1 MKGWEDE
8 VKCNFAALLIST
20 GCRRGEGR
28 ELLNLKSCIPRLAVD
43 SYIKLRGEGG
53 RKPHFITLILCLIL
67 TEFRHCTLLGSFYVK
82 YEITRHYSYRHGEL
96 KNIHRDLS

>member
-53 RKPHFITLILCLIL
+53 GGDLPL
-67 TEFRHCTLLGSFYVK
+67 TKASF
-82 YEITRHYSYRHGEL
+82 HYLNPLFNFDGVSPLYSSG
-96 KNIHRDLS
+96 